1 MPDIN
6 TNSGDTIMKT
16 DLFIPDKF
24 YKGLMYIAGGIILLL
39 VYNNIFF
46 DTQPKLYKS
55 SFSTILFSSLMWLVS
70 SIFKIYK
77 NKKIKEREYYK
88 TGELKKEI
96 IEENV
101 GIRYIIFYG
110 TVMFILLVLMI
121 CYIVYLYS

>member
-1 MPDIN
+1 
-6 TNSGDTIMKT
+6 
-16 DLFIPDKF
+16 
-24 YKGLMYIAGGIILLL
+24 
-39 VYNNIFF
+39 
-46 DTQPKLYKS
+46 
-55 SFSTILFSSLMWLVS
+55 MWLVS